1 MLIILTLIVSLFV
14 PSAFASDSVS
24 VKQPESNKT
33 VESFVV
39 ETTELSAEGLYERTG
54 YKQVNLLLKPH
65 LLQNINK
72 NFLKLSD

>member
-1 MLIILTLIVSLFV
+1 MLIILTLVVSLFV

-54 YKQVNLLLKPH
+54 YKQVNALTEATLTSEYQQKFF
-65 LLQNINK
+65 K
-72 NFLKLSD
+72 T